1 VGGPA
6 GREVAVKGQEGT
18 SGYLA
23 VAGFLVVLALV
34 CVALMAYGE
43 WFDRRLVASGALGV
57 LLVLYAAMV
66 VLFRKAGWTAEE

>member
-1 VGGPA
+1 M
-6 GREVAVKGQEGT
+6 KGQDGT

-23 VAGFLVVLALV
+23 LAGFLVVLALA
-34 CVALMAYGE
+34 CVALMVYGE
-43 WFDRRLVASGALGV
+43 WFDHRLVASGALGV